1 MEEVI
6 FPLKRASLMVLVSLS
21 VYKFFLMA
29 AISKN
34 MAIVGIS
41 ATVSAVVSL
50 VLHAS
55 IPII

>member
-6 FPLKRASLMVLVSLS
+6 FPLKRASLMVLFSLS

-41 ATVSAVVSL
+41 ATVRAVVSL

>member
-34 MAIVGIS
+34 MDIVGIS
-41 ATVSAVVSL
+41 ATVRAVVSL